1 MAGLVTPLEIA
12 SSTRGGDALTSTS
25 AVAKAWEAFATGDDV
40 TASVRPEILASW
52 YRCRDQYEVDPSLDA
67 APPAPGH
74 HDHGPDND
82 VIFTQ
87 LGGLG
92 ALAGRDVELDGG
104 VVAVTDGT
112 GRILGTWGDPSARRR
127 AEVSN
132 MAPWSSWS
140 EKATGTN
147 GMGTSFEVPGPVT
160 VTGAEHWCEG
170 LHQWDCAGIAIR
182 DVVTGT
188 AIASINI
195 SRWDATLSGQVPTWL
210 QNAAAG
216 IEQEIHRR
224 AVGEAKRAVA
234 AFKQERTDSSGPLVA
249 LDRGGKIIAANA
261 AALAMLRLPGDAP
274 ASRGALEPGE
284 RSRPD
289 IPELDDVVRWAA
301 GRAAQNP
308 QWSGYAQLGVASEGT
323 MPATMRP
330 ITEANRVVGML
341 CAFGLQ
347 EGEPYG
353 RAGEGAAVPMPPRV
367 IGIRNDRLVLLA
379 PSEIRYAEA
388 DRNTVWLSTDRGR
401 ILAATRG
408 LDHVDQ
414 ALTRH
419 GFRRVHRRFLVN
431 LRRVAEVERGTKG
444 ELFLVTDPRVPET
457 VPVSRRHAP
466 EIRRLLGV

>member
-12 SSTRGGDALTSTS
+12 SKTPGGDALTTTS
-25 AVAKAWEAFATGDDV
+25 KGLERAWEAFATGDEVISD
-40 TASVRPEILASW
+40 VRPEILASW
-52 YRCRDQYEVDPSLDA
+52 YRCRDKYEVDPALDV

-74 HDHGPDND
+74 HDQGPDND
-82 VIFTQ
+82 VIFTK

-92 ALAGRDVELDGG
+92 ALAGQDVELDGG
-104 VVAVTDGT
+104 VVAITDGA

-127 AEVSN
+127 AELSN

-140 EKATGTN
+140 EQCTGTN
-147 GMGTSFEVPGPVT
+147 GMGTSFEVTGPVT

-170 LHQWDCAGIAIR
+170 FHQWACAGIAIR
-182 DVVTGT
+182 DVVTGS

-195 SRWDATLSGQVPTWL
+195 SRWGARLSDRVPVWL
-210 QNAAAG
+210 QKAASG
-216 IEQEIHRR
+216 IEQDLHRR
-224 AVGEAKRAVA
+224 AVGEAKLVVT
-234 AFKQERTDSSGPLVA
+234 AFQRERTDSSGPLVA
-249 LDRGGKIIAANA
+249 LDRGGQIIAANDV
-261 AALAMLRLPGDAP
+261 ALSMLRLPADAP

-284 RSRPD
+284 RSRPE
-289 IPELDDVVRWAA
+289 IPELSDVVRWAS
-301 GRAAQNP
+301 GRATRNP
-308 QWSGYAQLGVASEGT
+308 QWSGYAQLTVAEGAL
-323 MPATMRP
+323 PATLRP
-330 ITEANRVVGML
+330 ITAGNHVVGML

-347 EGEPYG
+347 EGEPRD
-353 RAGEGAAVPMPPRV
+353 RATEGAAVPMPPRI

-408 LDHVDQ
+408 LDHVEEDL
-414 ALTRH
+414 ARH

-431 LRRVAEVERGTKG
+431 LRRVAELERGTKG
-444 ELFLVTDPRVPET
+444 ELFLITDPRVPEL

-466 EIRRLLGV
+466 EIRRLLGF